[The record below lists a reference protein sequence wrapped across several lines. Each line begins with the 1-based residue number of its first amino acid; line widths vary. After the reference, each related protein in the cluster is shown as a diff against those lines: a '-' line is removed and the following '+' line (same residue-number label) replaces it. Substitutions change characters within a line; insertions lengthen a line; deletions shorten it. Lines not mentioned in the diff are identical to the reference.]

1 MKFQLSILEPI
12 LFQVE
17 GISTPPG
24 MKEGIKAPSAWMT
37 GGTGAPPWFRF
48 LVSTPWHRSDQHV
61 HF

>member
-1 MKFQLSILEPI
+1 MEAKKKFQLSILKPI

-48 LVSTPWHRSDQHV
+48 LVSTP
-61 HF
+61 

>member
-1 MKFQLSILEPI
+1 MEAKKKFQLSILKSI

-37 GGTGAPPWFRF
+37 GGTGAPRGSP
-48 LVSTPWHRSDQHV
+48 LVVESEP
-61 HF
+61 